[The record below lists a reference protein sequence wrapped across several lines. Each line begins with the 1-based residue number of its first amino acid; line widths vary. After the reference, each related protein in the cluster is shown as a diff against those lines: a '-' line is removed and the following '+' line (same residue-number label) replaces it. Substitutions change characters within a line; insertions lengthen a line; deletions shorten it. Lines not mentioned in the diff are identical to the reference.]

1 MPVAVHICPTQMSK
15 DDYERLIGE
24 LEASGAAEPE
34 GRLYHAAF
42 GDEDLEIFE
51 VWESAEH
58 FDAHRDKTFALLQGA
73 GVDAGLSRARI
84 EQLHS
89 RHPD

>member
-1 MPVAVHICPTQMSK
+1 MPVAVHICPTQMSE
-15 DDYERLIGE
+15 DDYQRLIGE

-34 GRLYHAAF
+34 GQLYHAAF
-42 GDEDLEIFE
+42 GEEDLEIFE

-58 FDAHRDKTFALLQGA
+58 FDAHRDRTYALLQGA
-73 GVDAGLSRARI
+73 GVDAGLGRARI

-89 RHPD
+89 KHPD